1 MTKISPARAAPQA
14 HPQYTLAKRLDL
26 KRYSTVVIW
35 CRGLR
40 RGVHERAAVGVL
52 SRLGHAL
59 VLSLR
64 VLA

>member
-35 CRGLR
+35 CRAF
-40 RGVHERAAVGVL
+40 GVAFTSAPL
-52 SRLGHAL
+52 SA
-59 VLSLR
+59 S
-64 VLA
+64 